1 MSTTGLQLI
10 LDMRETALADACRTL
25 GLAFSTSSLDVGDF
39 MIQSS
44 DGTPLLVA
52 ERKTLADFAASNADG
67 RYREQRVR
75 LMAVRG
81 SGVAVLYILEGAWS
95 GDDDRRFGG
104 GRTTEGQLKR
114 LLTRLVL
121 RYGMPVLQST
131 SVYDT
136 AAWCGKLLSQLIN
149 DITVFHPESGGI
161 AETTTAAMST
171 YTATF
176 TATKKANRGDGVA
189 IGMLSAIPGL
199 GAKKV
204 SALLA
209 ERTIADLC
217 GLSAEEIAALVV
229 GGKKLGVV
237 GSAIYDALHWKA

>member
-1 MSTTGLQLI
+1 MTSTPQLI
-10 LDMRETALADACRTL
+10 LDMREFALADACKAR
-25 GLAFSTSSLDVGDF
+25 GLIFSTAALDVGDF
-39 MIQSS
+39 MIQTD
-44 DGTPLLVA
+44 DGTPILVA

-67 RYREQRVR
+67 RYREQRAR

-81 SGVAVLYILEGAWS
+81 SGVAVLYMLEGAWS
-95 GDDDRRFGG
+95 GDDNRRFGG

-114 LLTRLVL
+114 LLSRLVL

-131 SVYDT
+131 SIQDT
-136 AAWCGKLLSQLIN
+136 AAWISVLLSQIT
-149 DITVFHPESGGI
+149 DDRTVFHPESGGI
-161 AETTTAAMST
+161 AETTTAAMAT

-204 SALLA
+204 AAMLA

-217 GLSAEEIAALVV
+217 GLSAEDISAISVS
-229 GGKKLGVV
+229 GKKLGVL
-237 GSAIYDALHWKA
+237 GSSIYDALHWKG